1 MSALTPILFVDRD
14 GTLIEEPAD
23 FQIDSF
29 AKLRFVQGVIP
40 AMLKLRDA
48 GYQFVMVT
56 NQDGL
61 GTDAYPRWSF
71 DGPHQL
77 MMQVF
82 ESQGI
87 VFRDVLIDTSFPAE
101 NLPTR
106 KPGIGLALPLLKD
119 RSIDWERSAMVGDRE
134 TDNGFA
140 ANLGIRAFQL
150 RTAQFGGEW
159 DWAGIAHALADRP
172 RTARVQRNTRE
183 TRIEVVVDLDRAGE
197 PQVHTGLGFFD
208 HMLEQIGKHG
218 GFALQLRCEGDLHI
232 DEHHTIEDSALA
244 LGQALREALGDKRG
258 IGRYGFDPRAG
269 LGGDAIEAKSESPLA
284 PLLQSGEPDRVGSSA
299 RDSSAA
305 DSIETNSIATDS
317 ISAAAAS
324 AHEFVLPM
332 DETLARAA
340 LDFSG
345 RPYFVFNGSFARERV
360 GDVPTELVPHFFRSL
375 CETAGL
381 NLNLNVEGDNDHHKI
396 EACFKS
402 VARALRQAIARQGR
416 ELPSTKGVL

>member
-23 FQIDSF
+23 FQIDSY
-29 AKLRFVQGVIP
+29 AKLRFVRGVIP

-61 GTDAYPRWSF
+61 GTEAYPRWSF

-87 VFRDVLIDTSFPAE
+87 VFREVLIDTSFPAE

-119 RSIDWERSAMVGDRE
+119 RGIDWSRSAMVGDRE

-150 RTAQFGGEW
+150 RTEQFGGEW
-159 DWAGIAHALADRP
+159 DWAGIAHTLADCP

-183 TRIEVVVDLDRAGE
+183 TRIEVAVDLDRVAE
-197 PQVHTGLGFFD
+197 PKVHTGLGFFD

-218 GFALQLRCEGDLHI
+218 GFALELRCEGDLHI

-258 IGRYGFDPRAG
+258 IGRYGFDAVAAG
-269 LGGDAIEAKSESPLA
+269 GTGSAEESTLQEAGSEESTLSESA
-284 PLLQSGEPDRVGSSA
+284 LQESTLQESTLGRHSV
-299 RDSSAA
+299 
-305 DSIETNSIATDS
+305 
-317 ISAAAAS
+317 
-324 AHEFVLPM
+324 VLPM

-345 RPYFVFNGSFARERV
+345 RPYFVFSGTFARERV
-360 GDVPTELVPHFFRSL
+360 GDFPTELVAHFFRSL

-381 NLNLNVEGDNDHHKI
+381 NLNLNVEGDNDHHKV

-402 VARALRQAIARQGR
+402 VARALRQAIRREGR

>member
-1 MSALTPILFVDRD
+1 MSALKPILFVDRD

-23 FQIDSF
+23 FQIDSY
-29 AKLRFVQGVIP
+29 AKLRFVRGVIP
-40 AMLKLRDA
+40 ALLKLRDA
-48 GYQFVMVT
+48 GYEFVMVT

-61 GTDAYPRWSF
+61 GTESFPRWAF

-87 VFRDVLIDTSFPAE
+87 VFRDVLIDTSFAAE

-106 KPGIGLALPLLKD
+106 KPGIGLAQPLLKD
-119 RSIDWERSAMVGDRE
+119 RGIDWERSAMVGDRE

-150 RTAQFGGEW
+150 RTAEFGGEW
-159 DWAGIAHALADRP
+159 EWTGIAHVLAERP
-172 RTARVQRNTRE
+172 RTAQVARNTKE
-183 TRIEVVVDLDRAGE
+183 TRIQVGVDLDRAAE
-197 PQVHTGLGFFD
+197 PKVATGLGFFD
-208 HMLEQIGKHG
+208 HMLEQLGKHG
-218 GFALQLRCEGDLHI
+218 GFALELRCEGDLHI

-258 IGRYGFDPRAG
+258 IGRYGFEPR
-269 LGGDAIEAKSESPLA
+269 LGQGD
-284 PLLQSGEPDRVGSSA
+284 D
-299 RDSSAA
+299 
-305 DSIETNSIATDS
+305 
-317 ISAAAAS
+317 AAAPA

-345 RPYFVFNGSFARERV
+345 RPYFVFSGSFARDKV
-360 GDVPTELVPHFFRSL
+360 GDFPTELLPHFFRSL

-396 EACFKS
+396 EACFKV